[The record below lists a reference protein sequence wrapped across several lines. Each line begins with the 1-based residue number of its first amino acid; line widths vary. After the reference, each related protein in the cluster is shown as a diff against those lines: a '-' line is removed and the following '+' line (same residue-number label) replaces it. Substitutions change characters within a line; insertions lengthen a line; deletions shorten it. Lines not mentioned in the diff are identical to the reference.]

1 MKRSD
6 IAMIILLAS
15 LSMMAAFAIATNLS
29 FLKVDEK
36 GEPVD
41 RVEKINSS
49 VDDQPSATVFNKDAI
64 NPTVKTIIGG
74 AGQQ

>member
-49 VDDQPSATVFNKDAI
+49 IDDQPSATVFNKDAI

-74 AGQQ
+74 TGQQ

>member
-49 VDDQPSATVFNKDAI
+49 IDDQPSATVFNKDAI

-74 AGQQ
+74 TGQP

>member
-15 LSMMAAFAIATNLS
+15 LSMLAAFAIATNLS
-29 FLKVDEK
+29 FLKVNEK

-49 VDDQPSATVFNKDAI
+49 IDDQPSATVFNKDAI

-74 AGQQ
+74 TGQQ